1 MPNWNGNKWALRLPV
16 GKHWFRIDLTKA
28 FKPDYTEEVVKE
40 SLSKAKALYLQYN
53 SRQEGKDGQWESAD
67 FTNIPATFIIDSIS
81 TSVKDFK
88 SGDADG
94 NGVIDIL
101 DLVTVNDCIKGIYQ
115 PVFASADTNRD
126 NKLDGDDL
134 AGIRKIILGI

>member
-1 MPNWNGNKWALRLPV
+1 LEWKDFGNV
-16 GKHWFRIDLTKA
+16 
-28 FKPDYTEEVVKE
+28 
-40 SLSKAKALYLQYN
+40 N
-53 SRQEGKDGQWESAD
+53 AD
-67 FTNIPATFIIDSIS
+67 FIIDSIS
-81 TSVKDFK
+81 TSVKDFDL
-88 SGDADG
+88 GDADG

-115 PVFASADTNRD
+115 PVVASADTNRD